1 MDGRRDRLPE
11 FEAYM
16 SKRWLIG
23 AAALALAAPAQAG
36 EVSGKVTGP
45 GGAPVAGA
53 RVVINDLLR
62 GDTTEGDGAFDL
74 PRLPG
79 GAYEVSVTALGLA
92 SQTRRVSVPQEGAV
106 RLDVRLAPNA
116 VLAREAAL
124 NAEPAPEH
132 LAQKQ
137 AYLSAIK
144 PTATRKPN
152 IVVLL
157 FDDLGYGDLSS
168 YGNQLIRTPNIDALA
183 TRGVKLTQ
191 FYSGS
196 PVCTPSRAALLTGRY
211 PSRSRSANHVF
222 FPSDNP
228 MARIRRSAGYANV
241 LPADEILLPEV
252 LSRAGYRTGAFGKWH
267 LGDTA
272 GHRPTDLGFQTYFG
286 VLYSND
292 MSPLPIYR
300 GTRVDTPPDK
310 TDQRTLTERFTDEAI
325 GFMRASAGQPFFAY
339 VPFTAPHLPHYP
351 NPKHQGVSEG
361 GTYGDVVEDLD
372 DNVGRILRALD
383 ELKIADDTI
392 VIVTSDNGGD
402 QAGSV
407 GALRGR
413 KGETFEG
420 GIRVPCFVVWPG
432 RTRPGAV
439 SDAMAMNI
447 DLFPTLL
454 AALGVPL
461 PKDRAIDGRDMAG
474 LLSGGA
480 SPHDYLYYTT
490 AFSGEFQAVRDTEFK
505 YRAMLSEKW
514 PLAPAGT
521 PLPHGA
527 RPALYHIN
535 GDNESHDVS
544 AKHPDEA
551 KRLSER
557 LAAFRAEAQANPRGW
572 TTQETQP

>member
-1 MDGRRDRLPE
+1 
-11 FEAYM
+11 M
-16 SKRWLIG
+16 SKNWWWAG
-23 AAALALAAPAQAG
+23 VAALAMAAPADAG
-36 EVSGKVTGP
+36 EVSGKVTNP
-45 GGAPVAGA
+45 RGAPVAGA
-53 RVVINDLLR
+53 KIVINDLLR
-62 GDTTEGDGAFDL
+62 GDTTETDGVFDL
-74 PRLPG
+74 LRLPAG
-79 GAYEVSVTALGLA
+79 DYEVSVTAMGLA
-92 SQTRRVSVPQEGAV
+92 SQTRRVSVPEDGLV
-106 RLDVRLAPNA
+106 RLDVQLAPNTA
-116 VLAREAAL
+116 LPKAAAM
-124 NAEPAPEH
+124 NAEPAADH

-144 PTATRKPN
+144 PVAGRKPN

-168 YGNQLIRTPNIDALA
+168 YGNRLIKTPHIDALA
-183 TRGVKLTQ
+183 AKGVKLTQ

-211 PSRSRSANHVF
+211 PTRSRAANHVF

-228 MARIRRSAGYANV
+228 MAQIRRSVGYANAI
-241 LPADEILLPEV
+241 PADEVLLPEV

-267 LGDTA
+267 LGDTP

-292 MSPLPIYR
+292 MNPLTIYR
-300 GTRVDTPPDK
+300 GTSVDTAPDK

-325 GFMRASAGQPFFAY
+325 GFMRANAGQPFFAY
-339 VPFTAPHLPHYP
+339 VPFTAPHLPHFA

-372 DNVGRILRALD
+372 DNVGRIMRALD
-383 ELKIADDTI
+383 DLKIADDTI

-402 QAGSV
+402 QGGSV
-407 GALRGR
+407 GDLRGR

-420 GIRVPCFVVWPG
+420 GMRVPCFVIWPG
-432 RTRPGAV
+432 RTKAGAV

-447 DLFPTLL
+447 DLMPTLL
-454 AALGVPL
+454 AALGIPL
-461 PKDRAIDGRDMAG
+461 PRDRTIDGRDMAG
-474 LLSGGA
+474 LLAGGP
-480 SPHDYLYYTT
+480 SPHDYLYYVT
-490 AFSGEFQAVRDTEFK
+490 AFSGEFQAVRDTNFK
-505 YRAMLSEKW
+505 YRALLSERW
-514 PLAPAGT
+514 PLAPTGT

-527 RPALYHIN
+527 RPALYHID

-551 KRLSER
+551 KRLFER
-557 LAAFRAEAQANPRGW
+557 LAAFRADAEANPRGW
-572 TTQETQP
+572 TPQETK

>member
-1 MDGRRDRLPE
+1 
-11 FEAYM
+11 M

-23 AAALALAAPAQAG
+23 AAALALAAPALAG

-45 GGAPVAGA
+45 SGAAVAGA

-74 PRLPG
+74 PRLPAG
-79 GAYEVSVTALGLA
+79 EYEVSVSAMGLA
-92 SQTRRVSVPQEGAV
+92 GQTRRVSVPQDGVV
-106 RLDVRLAPNA
+106 RLDVQLAPNTA
-116 VLAREAAL
+116 LPKAAAM
-124 NAEPAPEH
+124 NAEPAAEH

-137 AYLSAIK
+137 AYLAGIK
-144 PTATRKPN
+144 PTAARKPN

-168 YGNQLIRTPNIDALA
+168 YGNQLVKTPNIDSLA
-183 TRGVKLTQ
+183 AKGVKLTQ

-211 PSRSRSANHVF
+211 PTRSRAANHVF

-228 MARIRRSAGYANV
+228 MAGIRRSAGYANAI
-241 LPADEILLPEV
+241 PADEVLLPEV

-267 LGDTA
+267 LGDSS

-292 MSPLPIYR
+292 MSPLTIWR
-300 GTRVDTPPDK
+300 GTQVDTPPDK

-339 VPFTAPHLPHYP
+339 VPFTAPHLPHYA

-402 QAGSV
+402 QGGSV
-407 GALRGR
+407 GNLRGR

-420 GIRVPCFVVWPG
+420 GMRVPCFVVWPG
-432 RTRPGAV
+432 RTKAGAV

-454 AALGVPL
+454 AALGLPL
-461 PKDRAIDGRDMAG
+461 PKDRTIDGRDMAG
-474 LLSGGA
+474 LLTGGA
-480 SPHDYLYYTT
+480 SPHDYLYYVT
-490 AFSGEFQAVRDTEFK
+490 AFSGEYQAVRDTDFK
-505 YRAMLSEKW
+505 YRAMVSEKW
-514 PLAPAGT
+514 PLAPTGT

-527 RPALYHIN
+527 RPALYRLA
-535 GDNESHDVS
+535 GDNESFDVS

-551 KRLSER
+551 KRLSQR
-557 LAAFRAEAQANPRGW
+557 LAAFRADAEANPRGW
-572 TTQETQP
+572 TAPEAKQ

>member
-1 MDGRRDRLPE
+1 
-11 FEAYM
+11 M
-16 SKRWLIG
+16 SKKWLIG
-23 AAALALAAPAQAG
+23 AAALALAAPATAS
-36 EVSGKVTGP
+36 EISGKVTGP
-45 GGAPVAGA
+45 SGAAVAGA

-62 GDTTEGDGAFDL
+62 GDTTEADGAFDL
-74 PRLPG
+74 PRLPAG
-79 GAYEVSVTALGLA
+79 EYEVSVTAMGLA
-92 SQTRRVSVPQEGAV
+92 SQTRRATVPQDGLV
-106 RLDVRLAPNA
+106 KLDIQLAPNTA
-116 VLAREAAL
+116 LPKAAAM
-124 NAEPAPEH
+124 NAEPAAEH

-137 AYLSAIK
+137 AYLNAIR
-144 PTATRKPN
+144 PTAARKPN

-168 YGNQLIRTPNIDALA
+168 YGNQLIKTPNIDALA
-183 TRGVKLTQ
+183 AKGVKLTQ

-211 PSRSRSANHVF
+211 PTRARAANHVF

-228 MARIRRSAGYANV
+228 MARIRRSAGYANAI
-241 LPADEILLPEV
+241 PADEVLLPEV

-267 LGDTA
+267 LGDTP

-292 MSPLPIYR
+292 MNPMSVWR
-300 GTRVDTPPDK
+300 GTSVDTPADK

-372 DNVGRILRALD
+372 DNVGRILQALD

-402 QAGSV
+402 QGGSV
-407 GALRGR
+407 GNLRGR

-420 GIRVPCFVVWPG
+420 GMRVPCFVVWPG
-432 RTRPGAV
+432 RVKPGAV

-454 AALGVPL
+454 AALDIPL
-461 PKDRAIDGRDMAG
+461 PKDRTIDGRDMAG

-480 SPHDYLYYTT
+480 SPHDYLYYVT
-490 AFSGEFQAVRDTEFK
+490 AFSGEYQAVRDSDFK
-505 YRAMLSEKW
+505 YRAMVSEKW

-521 PLPHGA
+521 PPPHGA
-527 RPALYHIN
+527 RPALYRLN
-535 GDNESHDVS
+535 GDNESFDVS
-544 AKHPDEA
+544 AKHPDAA
-551 KRLSER
+551 KRLSQR
-557 LAAFRAEAQANPRGW
+557 LAAFRAEAEANPRGW
-572 TTQETQP
+572 AAPETK

>member
-1 MDGRRDRLPE
+1 
-11 FEAYM
+11 M

-36 EVSGKVTGP
+36 EVTGKVTGP
-45 GGAPVAGA
+45 SGAAVVGA

-62 GDTTEGDGAFDL
+62 GDTTEAHGAFDL
-74 PRLPG
+74 PRLPAG
-79 GAYEVSVTALGLA
+79 EYEVSVTAMGLA
-92 SQTRRVSVPQEGAV
+92 GQTRRVSVPQDGAV
-106 RLDVRLAPNA
+106 RVDVQLTPNTA
-116 VLAREAAL
+116 LPKAAAM
-124 NAEPAPEH
+124 NAEPAAEH

-137 AYLSAIK
+137 AYLAAIK
-144 PTATRKPN
+144 PMTARKPN

-168 YGNQLIRTPNIDALA
+168 YGNQLVKTPNIDSLA
-183 TRGVKLTQ
+183 AKGVKLTQ

-211 PSRSRSANHVF
+211 PTRSRAANHVF

-228 MARIRRSAGYANV
+228 MAAIRRSAGYANAI
-241 LPADEILLPEV
+241 PADEVLLPEV

-267 LGDTA
+267 LGDTP

-292 MSPLPIYR
+292 MSPLSIWR
-300 GTRVDTPPDK
+300 GTQVDTPPDK

-402 QAGSV
+402 QGGSV
-407 GALRGR
+407 GNLRGR

-420 GIRVPCFVVWPG
+420 GMRVPCFVVWPG
-432 RTRPGAV
+432 RTKAGAV

-454 AALGVPL
+454 AALGLPL
-461 PKDRAIDGRDMAG
+461 PKDRTIDGRDMAG
-474 LLSGGA
+474 MLTGGA
-480 SPHDYLYYTT
+480 SPHDYLYYVT
-490 AFSGEFQAVRDTEFK
+490 AFSGEYQAVRDTDFK
-505 YRAMLSEKW
+505 YRAVVSEKW
-514 PLAPAGT
+514 PLAPTGT

-527 RPALYHIN
+527 RPALYRLA
-535 GDNESHDVS
+535 GDNESFDVS
-544 AKHPDEA
+544 ARRPDEA
-551 KRLSER
+551 KRLSQR
-557 LAAFRAEAQANPRGW
+557 LAAFRADAEANPRGW
-572 TTQETQP
+572 TEAKP

>member
-1 MDGRRDRLPE
+1 
-11 FEAYM
+11 M

-45 GGAPVAGA
+45 SGAAVAGA

-62 GDTTEGDGAFDL
+62 GDTTERNGGFDL
-74 PRLPG
+74 PRLPAG
-79 GAYEVSVTALGLA
+79 EYEVSVTAMGLA
-92 SQTRRVSVPQEGAV
+92 SQTRRVSVPQDGVV
-106 RLDVRLAPNA
+106 RLDVQLAPNTA
-116 VLAREAAL
+116 LPKAAAI
-124 NAEPAPEH
+124 NAEPAAEH

-137 AYLSAIK
+137 AYLAAIK
-144 PTATRKPN
+144 STASRKPN
-152 IVVLL
+152 ILVLL

-168 YGNQLIRTPNIDALA
+168 YGNQLIKTPNIDALA

-191 FYSGS
+191 FYSAS

-211 PSRSRSANHVF
+211 PTRSRAANHVF

-228 MARIRRSAGYANV
+228 MAGIRRSVGYGNAI
-241 LPADEILLPEV
+241 PADEVLLPEV

-267 LGDTA
+267 LGDTP

-292 MSPLPIYR
+292 MSPLSIYR
-300 GTRVDTPPDK
+300 GNSIDTPPDK

-339 VPFTAPHLPHYP
+339 VPFTAPHLPHYA

-372 DNVGRILRALD
+372 DNVGRILRTLD

-407 GALRGR
+407 GNLRGR

-420 GIRVPCFVVWPG
+420 GMRVPCFVVWPG
-432 RTRPGAV
+432 RTKPGAV

-454 AALGVPL
+454 AALGVSL
-461 PKDRAIDGRDMAG
+461 PNDRSIDGRDMAA

-480 SPHDYLYYTT
+480 SPHDYLYYVT
-490 AFSGEFQAVRDTEFK
+490 AFSGEFQAVRDTDFK

-527 RPALYHIN
+527 QPALYRIN

-557 LAAFRAEAQANPRGW
+557 LAAFRADAEANPRGW
-572 TTQETQP
+572 TPAQEAKQ

>member
-1 MDGRRDRLPE
+1 
-11 FEAYM
+11 M
-16 SKRWLIG
+16 SKNWWLAG
-23 AAALALAAPAQAG
+23 VAALAMAASAGAG
-36 EVSGKVTGP
+36 EVSGKVTNP
-45 GGAPVAGA
+45 RGAPVAGA
-53 RVVINDLLR
+53 KIVINDLLR
-62 GDTTEGDGAFDL
+62 GDTTETDGVFDL
-74 PRLPG
+74 PRLPAG
-79 GAYEVSVTALGLA
+79 DYEVSVTAMGLA
-92 SQTRRVSVPQEGAV
+92 SQTRRVSVPANGLV
-106 RLDVRLAPNA
+106 RLDVQLAPNTA
-116 VLAREAAL
+116 LPKAAAM
-124 NAEPAPEH
+124 NAEPAADH

-137 AYLSAIK
+137 AYLSSIK
-144 PTATRKPN
+144 PGVGRKPN

-168 YGNQLIRTPNIDALA
+168 YGNQLIKTPNIDALA
-183 TRGVKLTQ
+183 AKGMKLTQ

-211 PSRSRSANHVF
+211 PTRSRAANHVF

-228 MARIRRSAGYANV
+228 MAQIRRSAGYANAI
-241 LPADEILLPEV
+241 PADEVLLPEV

-292 MSPLPIYR
+292 MSPLPIWR
-300 GTRVDTPPDK
+300 GTSVDTPPDK

-325 GFMRASAGQPFFAY
+325 GFMRANAAQPFFAY
-339 VPFTAPHLPHYP
+339 VPFTAPHLPHFP

-372 DNVGRILRALD
+372 DNVGRIMRALD

-407 GALRGR
+407 GDLRGR

-420 GIRVPCFVVWPG
+420 GMRVPCFVIWPG
-432 RTRPGAV
+432 RTEAGAV

-454 AALGVPL
+454 SALGIPL
-461 PKDRAIDGRDMAG
+461 PKDRTIDGRDVAG
-474 LLSGGA
+474 LLAGGP
-480 SPHDYLYYTT
+480 SPHDYLYYVT
-490 AFSGEFQAVRDTEFK
+490 AFSGEFQAVRDADFK
-505 YRAMLSEKW
+505 YRTLLSEKW

-521 PLPHGA
+521 PLPYGA
-527 RPALYHIN
+527 RAALYHIN

-557 LAAFRAEAQANPRGW
+557 LAAFRADAEANPRGW
-572 TTQETQP
+572 TPQETK

>member
-1 MDGRRDRLPE
+1 
-11 FEAYM
+11 M
-16 SKRWLIG
+16 SKNWWLAG
-23 AAALALAAPAQAG
+23 VAALAMAAPAGAG
-36 EVSGKVTGP
+36 EVSGKVTNP
-45 GGAPVAGA
+45 RGAPVAGA
-53 RVVINDLLR
+53 KIVINDLLR
-62 GDTTEGDGAFDL
+62 GDTTETDGVFDL
-74 PRLPG
+74 PRLPAG
-79 GAYEVSVTALGLA
+79 DYEVSVTAMGLA
-92 SQTRRVSVPQEGAV
+92 SQTRRVSVPANGLV
-106 RLDVRLAPNA
+106 RLDVQLAPNTA
-116 VLAREAAL
+116 LPKAAAM
-124 NAEPAPEH
+124 NAEPAADH

-137 AYLSAIK
+137 AYLSSIK
-144 PTATRKPN
+144 PGVGRKPN

-168 YGNQLIRTPNIDALA
+168 YGNQLIKTPNIDALA
-183 TRGVKLTQ
+183 AKGMKLTQ

-211 PSRSRSANHVF
+211 PTRSRAANHVF

-228 MARIRRSAGYANV
+228 MAQIRRSAGYANAI
-241 LPADEILLPEV
+241 PADEVLLPEV

-292 MSPLPIYR
+292 MSPLPIWR
-300 GTRVDTPPDK
+300 GTSVDTPPDK

-325 GFMRASAGQPFFAY
+325 GFMRANAAQPFFAY
-339 VPFTAPHLPHYP
+339 VPFTAPHLPHFP

-372 DNVGRILRALD
+372 DNVGRIMRALD

-407 GALRGR
+407 GDLRGR

-420 GIRVPCFVVWPG
+420 GMRVPCFVIWPG
-432 RTRPGAV
+432 RTEAGAV

-454 AALGVPL
+454 SALGIPL
-461 PKDRAIDGRDMAG
+461 PKDRTIDGRDVAG
-474 LLSGGA
+474 LLAGGP
-480 SPHDYLYYTT
+480 SPHDYLYYVT
-490 AFSGEFQAVRDTEFK
+490 AFSGEFQAVRDADFK
-505 YRAMLSEKW
+505 YRALLSEKW

-521 PLPHGA
+521 PLPYGA
-527 RPALYHIN
+527 RAALYHIN

-557 LAAFRAEAQANPRGW
+557 LAAFRADAEANPRGW
-572 TTQETQP
+572 TPQETK

>member
-1 MDGRRDRLPE
+1 
-11 FEAYM
+11 M

-23 AAALALAAPAQAG
+23 AAVLALAAPACAG

-45 GGAPVAGA
+45 RGAAVAGA
-53 RVVINDLLR
+53 KVVINDLLR
-62 GDTTEGDGAFDL
+62 GDTTQGDGVFDI
-74 PRLPG
+74 PRVPG
-79 GAYEVSVTALGLA
+79 GEYEVSVTAMGLA
-92 SQTRRVSVPQEGAV
+92 GQTRRVTVPADGAV
-106 RLDVRLAPNA
+106 RLDVQLAPNT
-116 VLAREAAL
+116 VLPKAAAM
-124 NAEPAPEH
+124 NAEPTAEH

-144 PTATRKPN
+144 PVAGRKPN
-152 IVVLL
+152 IVILL

-168 YGNQLIRTPNIDALA
+168 YGNRLIKTPNIDSLA
-183 TRGVKLTQ
+183 ARGVKLTQ

-211 PSRSRSANHVF
+211 PTRSRAANHVF

-228 MARIRRSAGYANV
+228 MAQIRRSAGYANAI
-241 LPADEILLPEV
+241 PADEVLLPEV

-292 MSPLPIYR
+292 MNPLTIYR
-300 GTRVDTPPDK
+300 GTSVDTPPDK
-310 TDQRTLTERFTDEAI
+310 TDQRTLTERFTDEVI
-325 GFMRASAGQPFFAY
+325 GFMRANASQPFFAY
-339 VPFTAPHLPHYP
+339 VPFTAPHLPHFA
-351 NPKHQGVSEG
+351 NRKHQNVSEG

-372 DNVGRILRALD
+372 ENVGRILRTLD
-383 ELKIADDTI
+383 DLKIADDTI

-402 QAGSV
+402 QGGSV
-407 GALRGR
+407 GDLRGR

-420 GIRVPCFVVWPG
+420 GMRVPCFVIWPG
-432 RTRPGAV
+432 RTKAGAV

-454 AALGVPL
+454 ATLGIPL
-461 PKDRAIDGRDMAG
+461 PKDRTIDGRDMAG
-474 LLSGGA
+474 LLAGGG
-480 SPHDYLYYTT
+480 SPHDYLYYVT
-490 AFSGEFQAVRDTEFK
+490 ALSGEYQAVRDTDFK
-505 YRAMLSEKW
+505 YRAVVSEKW
-514 PLAPAGT
+514 PLAPTGT
-521 PLPHGA
+521 PLPYGA
-527 RPALYHIN
+527 RAALYHIN

-551 KRLSER
+551 RRLSAR
-557 LAAFRAEAQANPRGW
+557 LAAFRADAEANPRGW
-572 TTQETQP
+572 TPQETK

>member
-1 MDGRRDRLPE
+1 
-11 FEAYM
+11 M

-36 EVSGKVTGP
+36 EINGKVTGP
-45 GGAPVAGA
+45 NGAAVAGA
-53 RVVINDLLR
+53 KVMINDLLR
-62 GDTTEGDGAFDL
+62 GDTTARDGSFDL
-74 PRLPG
+74 SRLPAG
-79 GAYEVSVTALGLA
+79 DYEVSVTAMGLA
-92 SQTRRVSVPQEGAV
+92 GQDRRVSVPQNGAA
-106 RLDVRLAPNA
+106 RLDIRLAPNTA
-116 VLAREAAL
+116 LPRAAAM
-124 NAEPAPEH
+124 NAEPAAEH

-137 AYLSAIK
+137 AYLAAVK
-144 PTATRKPN
+144 PTAARKPN

-168 YGNQLIRTPNIDALA
+168 YGNQLIKTPNIDALA

-211 PSRSRSANHVF
+211 PTRSRAANHVF

-228 MARIRRSAGYANV
+228 MAQIRRSAGYANAI
-241 LPADEILLPEV
+241 PADEILLPEV

-267 LGDTA
+267 LGDAA

-292 MSPLPIYR
+292 MNPLAIYR
-300 GTRVDTPPDK
+300 GNAIDTPPDK

-325 GFMRASAGQPFFAY
+325 GFMRQNAGQPFFAY
-339 VPFTAPHLPHYP
+339 VPFTAPHLPHYANP
-351 NPKHQGVSEG
+351 NHQNVSEG
-361 GTYGDVVEDLD
+361 GVYGDVVEDLD
-372 DNVGRILRALD
+372 ANVGRILQALD

-402 QAGSV
+402 QGGSV
-407 GALRGR
+407 GNLRGR

-420 GIRVPCFVVWPG
+420 GMRVPCFVIWPG
-432 RTRPGAV
+432 RTKPGAV
-439 SDAMAMNI
+439 SEAMAMNI

-454 AALGVPL
+454 SALGIAL
-461 PKDRAIDGRDMAG
+461 PKDRVIDGRDMSG

-480 SPHDYLYYTT
+480 SPHDYLYYVT
-490 AFSGEFQAVRDTEFK
+490 AFSGEYQAVRDTDFK
-505 YRAMLSEKW
+505 YRAMVSEKW
-514 PLAPAGT
+514 PMAPTGT

-527 RPALYHIN
+527 GAALYHIE
-535 GDNESHDVS
+535 GDNESHDVT

-551 KRLSER
+551 RRLSAR
-557 LAAFRAEAQANPRGW
+557 LAAFRAEAETNPRGW
-572 TTQETQP
+572 TAQETSR

>member
-1 MDGRRDRLPE
+1 
-11 FEAYM
+11 M
-16 SKRWLIG
+16 SKRWWLIG
-23 AAALALAAPAQAG
+23 VAALALAAPAGAG
-36 EVSGKVTGP
+36 EVNGKVTGP
-45 GGAPVAGA
+45 SGAPVAGA
-53 RVVINDLLR
+53 RVMINDLLR
-62 GDTTEGDGAFDL
+62 GDTTEGDGVFDL
-74 PRLPG
+74 PRLPAG
-79 GAYEVSVTALGLA
+79 DYEVSVTAMGLA
-92 SQTRRVSVPQEGAV
+92 SQTRSVSVPRDGVA
-106 RLDVRLAPNA
+106 RLDVQLAPNTA
-116 VLAREAAL
+116 LPRAAAM
-124 NAEPAPEH
+124 NAEPAAEH

-137 AYLSAIK
+137 AYLNTIK
-144 PTATRKPN
+144 PTAARKPN

-168 YGNQLIRTPNIDALA
+168 YGNQLIKTPHIDALA
-183 TRGVKLTQ
+183 AKGMKLTQ

-211 PSRSRSANHVF
+211 PTRSRAANHVF

-228 MARIRRSAGYANV
+228 MAQIRRSAGYANAI
-241 LPADEILLPEV
+241 PADEVLLPEV

-292 MSPLPIYR
+292 MSPLTIWR
-300 GTRVDTPPDK
+300 GTGVDTPPDK

-325 GFMRASAGQPFFAY
+325 GFMRANADQPFFAY
-339 VPFTAPHLPHYP
+339 VPFTAPHLPHFP

-372 DNVGRILRALD
+372 DNVGRIMRALD

-420 GIRVPCFVVWPG
+420 GMRVPCFVIWPG
-432 RTRPGAV
+432 HTKAGAV

-461 PKDRAIDGRDMAG
+461 PKDRTIDGRDMAG

-480 SPHDYLYYTT
+480 SPHDYLYYVT
-490 AFSGEFQAVRDTEFK
+490 ALSGEFQAVRDTDFK
-505 YRAMLSEKW
+505 YRALLSEKW
-514 PLAPAGT
+514 PLAPTGT

-527 RPALYHIN
+527 RAALYHIN

-557 LAAFRAEAQANPRGW
+557 LAAFRADAEANPRGW
-572 TTQETQP
+572 TAQETKR

>member
-1 MDGRRDRLPE
+1 
-11 FEAYM
+11 M
-16 SKRWLIG
+16 SKNWWLAG
-23 AAALALAAPAQAG
+23 VAALAMAAPADAG
-36 EVSGKVTGP
+36 EVSGKVTNP
-45 GGAPVAGA
+45 RGAPVAGA
-53 RVVINDLLR
+53 KIVINDLLR
-62 GDTTEGDGAFDL
+62 GDTTETDGVFDL
-74 PRLPG
+74 LRLPAG
-79 GAYEVSVTALGLA
+79 DYEVSVTAMGLA
-92 SQTRRVSVPQEGAV
+92 SQTRRVSVPEDGLV
-106 RLDVRLAPNA
+106 RLDVQLAPNTA
-116 VLAREAAL
+116 LPKAAAM
-124 NAEPAPEH
+124 NAEPAADH

-144 PTATRKPN
+144 PVAGRKPN

-168 YGNQLIRTPNIDALA
+168 YGNRLIKTPHIDALA
-183 TRGVKLTQ
+183 AKGVKLTQ

-211 PSRSRSANHVF
+211 PTRSRAANHVF

-228 MARIRRSAGYANV
+228 MAQIRRSVGYANAI
-241 LPADEILLPEV
+241 PADEVLLPEV
-252 LSRAGYRTGAFGKWH
+252 LSRAGYSTGAFGKWH
-267 LGDTA
+267 LGDTP

-292 MSPLPIYR
+292 MSPLTIYR
-300 GTRVDTPPDK
+300 GTSVDTAPDK

-325 GFMRASAGQPFFAY
+325 GFMRANAGQPFFAY
-339 VPFTAPHLPHYP
+339 VPFTAPHLPHFA

-372 DNVGRILRALD
+372 DNVGRIMRALD

-402 QAGSV
+402 QGGSV
-407 GALRGR
+407 GDLRGR

-420 GIRVPCFVVWPG
+420 GMRVPCFVIWPG
-432 RTRPGAV
+432 RTKAGAV

-447 DLFPTLL
+447 DLMPTLL
-454 AALGVPL
+454 AALGIPL
-461 PKDRAIDGRDMAG
+461 PKDRTIDGRDMAD
-474 LLSGGA
+474 LLAGGP
-480 SPHDYLYYTT
+480 SPHDYLYYVT
-490 AFSGEFQAVRDTEFK
+490 AFSGEFQAVRDTNFK
-505 YRAMLSEKW
+505 YRALLSERW
-514 PLAPAGT
+514 PLAPTGT

-527 RPALYHIN
+527 RPALYHID

-557 LAAFRAEAQANPRGW
+557 LAAFRADAEANPRGW
-572 TTQETQP
+572 TTQETK

>member
-1 MDGRRDRLPE
+1 
-11 FEAYM
+11 M
-16 SKRWLIG
+16 SKNWWLAG
-23 AAALALAAPAQAG
+23 VAALAMAAPADAG
-36 EVSGKVTGP
+36 EVSGKVTNP
-45 GGAPVAGA
+45 RGAPVAGA
-53 RVVINDLLR
+53 KIVINDLLR
-62 GDTTEGDGAFDL
+62 GDTTETDGVFDL
-74 PRLPG
+74 LRLPAG
-79 GAYEVSVTALGLA
+79 DYEVSVTAMGLA
-92 SQTRRVSVPQEGAV
+92 SQTRRVSVPEDGLV
-106 RLDVRLAPNA
+106 RLDVQLAPNTA
-116 VLAREAAL
+116 LPKAAAM
-124 NAEPAPEH
+124 NAEPAADH

-144 PTATRKPN
+144 PVAGRKPN

-168 YGNQLIRTPNIDALA
+168 YGNRLIKTPHIDALA
-183 TRGVKLTQ
+183 AKGVKLTQ

-211 PSRSRSANHVF
+211 PTRSRAANHVF

-228 MARIRRSAGYANV
+228 MAQIRRSVGYANAI
-241 LPADEILLPEV
+241 PADEVLLPEV

-267 LGDTA
+267 LGDTP
-272 GHRPTDLGFQTYFG
+272 GHRPTELGFQTYFG

-292 MSPLPIYR
+292 MNPLTIYR
-300 GTRVDTPPDK
+300 GTSVDTAPDK

-325 GFMRASAGQPFFAY
+325 GFMRANAGQPFFAY
-339 VPFTAPHLPHYP
+339 VPFTAPHLPHFA

-372 DNVGRILRALD
+372 DNVGRIMRALD

-402 QAGSV
+402 QGGSV
-407 GALRGR
+407 GDLRGR

-420 GIRVPCFVVWPG
+420 GMRVPCFVIWPG
-432 RTRPGAV
+432 RTKAGAV

-447 DLFPTLL
+447 DLMPTLL
-454 AALGVPL
+454 AALGIPL
-461 PKDRAIDGRDMAG
+461 PKDRTIDGRDMAG
-474 LLSGGA
+474 LLAGGP
-480 SPHDYLYYTT
+480 SPHDYLYYVT
-490 AFSGEFQAVRDTEFK
+490 AFSGEFQAVRDTNFK
-505 YRAMLSEKW
+505 YRALLSERW
-514 PLAPAGT
+514 PLAPTGT

-527 RPALYHIN
+527 RPALYHID

-557 LAAFRAEAQANPRGW
+557 LAAFRADAEANPRGW
-572 TTQETQP
+572 TPQETK